1 MSNRSTL
8 NLVSRK
14 KRDTMLAYS
23 NVTAANPTG
32 SATFTTGGATLTG
45 NNAYAFLW
53 CPTARDLNNSTG
65 GANIVI
71 NDAERTST
79 TCYMRGVKENIRI
92 QTTDGMPWEW
102 RRICFT
108 LKGTALNSQVSSTI
122 NVAAETAPG
131 GWRRSVT
138 NWSSN
143 SVIYALVF
151 KGLLNSDWQD
161 PLTAPVDN
169 TRITVKY
176 DRHYR
181 LAAGNEE
188 GMNRVYK
195 MWHGMNRNLVY
206 DDDESGDGKA
216 SSSFSTTGK
225 AGMGDY
231 YILDLITPRTGATS
245 SSQMLFTP
253 ESTLYWHEK

>member
-1 MSNRSTL
+1 MTKRSTL

-23 NVTAANPTG
+23 NVTAGNPNG
-32 SATFTTGGATLTG
+32 SATFTTGGATLVG

-53 CPTARDLNNSTG
+53 CPTARDLNNSSG

-108 LKGTALNSQVSSTI
+108 MKGATLNSQAGTN
-122 NVAAETAPG
+122 NVLQAETSPG
-131 GWRRSVT
+131 GWRRTVT

-143 SVIYALVF
+143 LAMFSLVF
-151 KGLLNSDWQD
+151 KGALNVDWQD

-169 TRITVKY
+169 QRITVKS
-176 DRHYR
+176 DSTCR

-195 MWHGMNRNLVY
+195 RWHGMNRNLVY
-206 DDDESGDGKA
+206 DDDENGDAKA
-216 SSSFSTTGK
+216 SSFFSTDGK

-231 YILDLITPRTGATS
+231 YVLDLISPRTGATA
-245 SSQMLFTP
+245 SSQLLFTP
-253 ESTLYWHEK
+253 EATLYWHEK